1 MSQERA
7 KGMLIHLV
15 WKSAPT
21 VVPRKR
27 KVDMVGNNWNINAQF
42 LFSVAESTENVCI
55 SLSGEKRRNPFITSA
70 GEPSA

>member
-15 WKSAPT
+15 WKPAPT
-21 VVPRKR
+21 VVPRKS
-27 KVDMVGNNWNINAQF
+27 MVGNNWNINAQF
-42 LFSVAESTENVCI
+42 LFSVAESTENVCM

>member
-21 VVPRKR
+21 VV
-27 KVDMVGNNWNINAQF
+27 DMVGNNWNINAQF
-42 LFSVAESTENVCI
+42 LFSVTESTENVCI